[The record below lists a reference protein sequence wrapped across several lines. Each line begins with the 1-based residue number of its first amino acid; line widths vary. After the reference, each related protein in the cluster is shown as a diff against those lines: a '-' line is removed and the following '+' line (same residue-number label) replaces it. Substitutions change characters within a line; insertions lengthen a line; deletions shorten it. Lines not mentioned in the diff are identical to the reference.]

1 MENLSIK
8 CRLGGKSKLEE
19 KVRLI
24 ENKYVVDI
32 WDLERK
38 LKLLEN
44 IKQSEIEKTK
54 KQMSSTQRI
63 AFQVPDL
70 QKQIKSLKVAKK
82 KDDKEIYKIIRLGKQ
97 VDEKNKKIER
107 LTMMNKRLKENYD
120 SSVKKQLSLQTIVEG
135 TFIS

>member
-120 SSVKKQLSLQTIVEG
+120 SSVKKQLTLQTIVEG